1 MDGLNKSMYQIGS
14 DSAFAIL
21 ARSNELSKN
30 GKDVINL
37 GIGQPDFPTPENV
50 VNAAI
55 KAIKD
60 GHHGYTA
67 SNGIYELRETVSWDF
82 YKRNKI
88 EIDPND
94 SNLYFKRS
102 IAKSKVGGI
111 KGANEDKNKSDE
123 INRSYM

>member
-21 ARSNELSKN
+21 SRSNELKKN

-67 SNGIYELRETVSWDF
+67 SNGIHELRETVSWDF
-82 YKRNKI
+82 YKRNK
-88 EIDPND
+88 
-94 SNLYFKRS
+94 
-102 IAKSKVGGI
+102 
-111 KGANEDKNKSDE
+111 
-123 INRSYM
+123 